1 MPDASKMIRVSTR
14 SLENARAA
22 FEALMATRKLN
33 YLIDLDGSIRCM
45 DKEGVFVDKEGVFA
59 VHGRQGI
66 AFLLA
71 CLVGARYDALRG
83 ESSEPRVTDR
93 QLIDGGLRALT
104 DILEE
109 ATRKVAGEV

>member
-33 YLIDLDGSIRCM
+33 YLIDPDGSIRM
-45 DKEGVFVDKEGVFA
+45 DNRVFA

-66 AFLLA
+66 VFLLA
-71 CLVGARYDALRG
+71 CLVGARYDTPRG

-109 ATRKVAGEV
+109 ATRNVAGEV

>member
-1 MPDASKMIRVSTR
+1 MPDASKMLRVSTR

-45 DKEGVFVDKEGVFA
+45 DKGVFA

-109 ATRKVAGEV
+109 ATRKVDGEV

>member
-22 FEALMATRKLN
+22 FEALRATRKLN
-33 YLIDLDGSIRCM
+33 YLIDPDGSIREM
-45 DKEGVFVDKEGVFA
+45 DNRMFT

-66 AFLLA
+66 VFLLA
-71 CLVGARYDALRG
+71 CLVGARYDAPRG

-93 QLIDGGLRALT
+93 QLIDGGLLALT

-109 ATRKVAGEV
+109 ATRNVTGEV